1 MGVGAGLKDVIAQE
15 GIFRQEVGMLFKM
28 ILDKINRRSF
38 YLGGVALGLLGLA
51 ACSTTPATNG
61 HTTLVASGHP
71 DWPPV
76 MFAKNGQI
84 DGVGPALAK
93 KIFAD
98 LNIKAT
104 FPEEG
109 LWDQVL
115 LKTRNGDVDML
126 VAAYKTT
133 ERLEYFTYA
142 DTYITDPLVLFVKK
156 GKEFTFAKNEDLIG
170 KTGVGTTGDS
180 YGQEFDDYIK
190 HKLGFE
196 WVATSKEALDMVA
209 AGKADYFI
217 YSLYAGHEELMTEK
231 RVDDFVELPQA
242 VSQEPFYMVFS
253 KKSAFVKYVP
263 QINELMAKYKA
274 DGTLDKMI
282 ADYKKQSGLE

>member
-1 MGVGAGLKDVIAQE
+1 
-15 GIFRQEVGMLFKM
+15 MLFKF
-28 ILDKINRRSF
+28 IAEKINRRSF
-38 YLGGVALGLLGLA
+38 CLGGVALGLLGLV
-51 ACSTTPATNG
+51 ACSSMNATNG

-76 MFAKNGQI
+76 MFEANGQI

-98 LNIKAT
+98 LKIDAT
-104 FPEEG
+104 FPNEG

-115 LKTRNGDVDML
+115 AKARAGDVDVL

-133 ERLEYFTYA
+133 EREEYYTYA

-156 GKEFTFAKNEDLIG
+156 GKEFAFAKNEDLIG

-190 HKLGFE
+190 HKLGFQ
-196 WVATSKEALDMVA
+196 WVATSKEALDMVES
-209 AGKADYFI
+209 GKADYFI
-217 YSLYAGHEELMTEK
+217 YSLYSGHEELKTEK
-231 RVDDFVELPQA
+231 READFVELPHEVA
-242 VSQEPFYMVFS
+242 AEPFYMAFS
-253 KKSAFVKYVP
+253 KKSAFAKYVP
-263 QINELMAKYKA
+263 QVNELMAKYKA
-274 DGTLDKMI
+274 DGTVDKMI
-282 ADYKKQSGLE
+282 ADYKKQCGLSE